1 MAMAAFTGAWITG
14 SGLHFPGAID
24 KAGTAFGSIGSG
36 FKAWDA
42 VPTAGKVQMLTV
54 IGMIEFASEAAKPHY
69 MKGGTSA
76 APRAIPPPRFRR

>member
-1 MAMAAFTGAWITG
+1 MAAFTGAWITG

-42 VPTAGKVQMLTV
+42 VPTAGKV
-54 IGMIEFASEAAKPHY
+54 
-69 MKGGTSA
+69 GGTW
-76 APRAIPPPRFRR
+76 P